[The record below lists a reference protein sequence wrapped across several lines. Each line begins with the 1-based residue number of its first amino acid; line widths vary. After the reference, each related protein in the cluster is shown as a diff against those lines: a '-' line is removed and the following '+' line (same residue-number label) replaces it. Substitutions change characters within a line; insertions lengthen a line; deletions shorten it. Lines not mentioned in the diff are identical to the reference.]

1 MTLRRDILQPIRVPL
16 VASLKGIVASGADNL
31 LRWSE
36 DFSQSEW
43 TSNAAMT
50 PSADQLLASGTLNAE
65 VRQDVIRP
73 TNDETLTFSVELKTN
88 NGSADWDLLIAEY
101 NGSTYLSGTG
111 QDIIGLSGSYQR
123 IEVTR
128 TGVEATGDRWRV
140 RIRRTNAAGAAD
152 GDALGARKAQL
163 EVGAS
168 FTSYSKTE

>member
-1 MTLRRDILQPIRVPL
+1 MSLRRDILQPIRVPL
-16 VASLKGIVASGADNL
+16 VTGLKGIVVSGAENL

-43 TSNAAMT
+43 ATNATMT
-50 PSADQLLASGTLNAE
+50 PSADELVASDVLNAE
-65 VRQDVIRP
+65 VRQVVTRP
-73 TNDETLTFSVELKTN
+73 TNGETATFSVELKTN
-88 NGSADWDLLIAEY
+88 NGSAEWDLLIAEY
-101 NGSTYLSGTG
+101 NGNTLLNSTS
-111 QDIIGLSGSYQR
+111 QDIIGLTGSYQR
-123 IEVTR
+123 FEVSH

-152 GDALGARKAQL
+152 GDALGAQKAQL